1 MDNKNFYDA
10 ASSFYDQMIGFEKNL
25 EIRRTAFGKLFPNP
39 GSAADLG
46 CGSGVDSIALAM
58 NGHNVLSV
66 DPSSKMLELAKINS
80 EKYSQN
86 LSFQKS
92 TIATVP
98 QKYGSKFNYV
108 ISLGNT
114 FANVEGT
121 TIYSTIQR
129 MYDLLVD
136 GGTCL
141 IHILNYNLI
150 AEQQERIVNIKPDAD
165 NYYVRFYDFISG
177 QINFNIL
184 KFSKNDP
191 KQYELIT
198 TRVFGYKKDL
208 LAKTFD
214 SVGFKELKFWSDL
227 DGTKFNVSTSK
238 DLYIHAV
245 KQL

>member
-10 ASSFYDQMIGFEKNL
+10 ASSFYDQMISFEKNL
-25 EIRRTAFGKLFPNP
+25 EIRKTAFSKLFPNP

-58 NGHNVLSV
+58 NGHTVLSV
-66 DPSSKMLELAKINS
+66 DPSSKMLELAKTNS
-80 EKYSQN
+80 EKYSQS

-92 TIATVP
+92 TIAAIP
-98 QKYGSKFNYV
+98 QKYDSRFNYV

-129 MYDLLVD
+129 LFDLLAD
-136 GGTCL
+136 GGICL
-141 IHILNYNLI
+141 IHILNYSLI
-150 AEQQERIVNIKPDAD
+150 TEQQERIVNIKPDED

-191 KQYELIT
+191 KQYELIS

-227 DGTKFNVSTSK
+227 DGTKFNISTSK
-238 DLYIHAV
+238 DLYIYAV
-245 KQL
+245 K